1 MILCDT
7 HAHLDFPDFDSDREA
22 VIHRATQIGIVFIV
36 NIGINLETSRKS
48 LEIAQTHPEVFT
60 SVGFHPHHAL
70 EATPEALLQLES
82 LAGDSKLACQR
93 QPRVVAIGEVG
104 LDYYRDRA
112 PRLKQQESFRN
123 QIQLAKRCD
132 LPLVIHTR
140 NAHQDTLSILD
151 EEGIPSRKGVF
162 HCFSGEEARLLDFAQ
177 EVLRRG
183 FCISF
188 TGNLTY
194 KNSRLPDIA
203 KCIPLEKTLLETD
216 CPFLAPE
223 PHRGK
228 RSEPMMVSSV
238 AKALSDIHGIPIE
251 QVGEICTQAARKLFN
266 LA

>member
-22 VIHRATQIGIVFIV
+22 VIRRAVQSGLVFII
-36 NIGINLETSRKS
+36 NIGINLDTSQKS

-70 EATPEALLQLES
+70 EATPEALMQLES
-82 LAGDSKLACQR
+82 LAGDS
-93 QPRVVAIGEVG
+93 RVVAIGEVG

-112 PRLKQQESFRN
+112 PRPKQQEVFRQ

-151 EEGIPSRKGVF
+151 EEGFPSRKGVF

-194 KNSRLPDIA
+194 KNSHLPEIA
-203 KCIPLEKTLLETD
+203 KHIPLEKTLLETD

-228 RSEPMMVSSV
+228 RSEPMMVKSV
-238 AKALSDIHGIPIE
+238 AKMLSDIHGISIE
-251 QVGEICTQAARKLFN
+251 QVGEICTQAARTLFGI
-266 LA
+266 AIP